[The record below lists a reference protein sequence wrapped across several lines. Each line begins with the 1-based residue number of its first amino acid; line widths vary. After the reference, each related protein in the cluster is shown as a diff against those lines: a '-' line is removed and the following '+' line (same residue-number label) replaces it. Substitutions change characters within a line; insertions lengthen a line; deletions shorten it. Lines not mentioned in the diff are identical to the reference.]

1 MYSPCF
7 SGLDNQIGSDMVLL
21 GLGLDYFYPRSLL
34 SLNSYSSGGVVGTWR
49 IKTCQYNF
57 YLPKHRMYSI
67 T

>member
-34 SLNSYSSGGVVGTWR
+34 SLNSYSSGGVVGT
-49 IKTCQYNF
+49 
-57 YLPKHRMYSI
+57 
-67 T
+67 